1 MPKYDVINVNGEVV
15 GDIELSDSIFGI
27 EPNESVVHAVVKNY
41 LANQRQGT
49 HAARTRSEVRGGGKK
64 PFRQKGTG
72 RARQGTI
79 RAPHYVGGGV
89 AFAKKP
95 RDYSYKL
102 NKKVKR
108 LAMKSALSS
117 KVLEK
122 ELIIVDN
129 LNLEMPKTKEMVN
142 ILNNINAQKKALII
156 TAEKNENVIKSAN
169 NIPNVAT
176 TMVQGMNVYQMLHHT
191 TCIMTKAAVE
201 KIQEV
206 YA

>member
-1 MPKYDVINVNGEVV
+1 MPNYDVLNILGEKV
-15 GDIELSDSIFGI
+15 GDIELVDTIFGI
-27 EPNESVVHAVVKNY
+27 EPNEAVVHAVVKNY

-49 HAARTRSEVRGGGKK
+49 HAARTRSEVRGGGRK

-89 AFAKKP
+89 VFAKKP

-108 LAMKSALSS
+108 LAIKSVLSS
-117 KVLEK
+117 KVLENN
-122 ELIIVDN
+122 LIIIDDIN
-129 LNLEMPKTKEMVN
+129 FEAPKTKEMVKVLRN
-142 ILNNINAQKKALII
+142 LKAEKKALII
-156 TAEKNENVIKSAN
+156 TADKNENVIRSAN

-176 TMVQGMNVYQMLHHT
+176 AMVQGMNVYQMLHHT